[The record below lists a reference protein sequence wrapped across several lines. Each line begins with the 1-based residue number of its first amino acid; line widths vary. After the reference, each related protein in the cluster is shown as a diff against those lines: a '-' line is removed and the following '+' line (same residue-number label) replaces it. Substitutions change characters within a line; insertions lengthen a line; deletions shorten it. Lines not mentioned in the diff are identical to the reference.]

1 MARKLTVILESGF
14 DGRVY
19 ICSSKRG
26 TYGVSILRRRR
37 EGEFKNAVVF
47 VLFESG
53 EVLTG
58 ENSALSSF
66 SVLRPLGCYL
76 KTGVGWHQWFR

>member
-1 MARKLTVILESGF
+1 MAVILESGF

-47 VLFESG
+47 VLFESR

-58 ENSALSSF
+58 ESLLYPVF
-66 SVLRPLGCYL
+66 PCYDL
-76 KTGVGWHQWFR
+76 LVAI